1 MKKQL
6 PILVATACLLFA
18 ACQNK
23 PASTLPFAPAIPPA
37 VVTESYPKG
46 SFGYDLDFLKQHD
59 QVVVLTSAPGSA
71 GSAGIAGIAQVIVSP
86 KYQAK
91 VFTSTADGDAG
102 QSFGWINY
110 KAFTGAPDTHMNAYG
125 GENRIWLG
133 PEGGK
138 FSLFFPKGMP
148 MVFQNWKT
156 PAPFDTESWTVTAQD
171 GQSVSLHKDM
181 QLMNYKGIPL
191 SLSIARK
198 ITILD
203 GGTIDTLLHLSA
215 QTHSHSTTGTAAKSA
230 DTATKIVGYRTENTM
245 TNTGRQAWTAITGM
259 PCIWMLDMFRP
270 SSSVVIIIPHKQ
282 RSGRLATTDYFGKIP
297 GDRLSYKKG
306 VLLFKADGRSRGKL
320 GIYPPQAMSM
330 AASYDAQNKVLTIV
344 LFDVDPDGKYLNQE
358 WNTVKPSFSGD
369 AVNAYNDGPLADGSQ
384 MGPFY
389 EIESVSPAAFLP
401 VNQSLTHHHTVF
413 HFTGGES
420 GLDKISRQVLG
431 IGLQEIK
438 SAF

>member
-1 MKKQL
+1 MKKQ
-6 PILVATACLLFA
+6 PSIQAILVATAWLLLA
-18 ACQNK
+18 ACQDK
-23 PASTLPFAPAIPPA
+23 PASTIPFAPATAPA
-37 VVTESYPKG
+37 TSPTVVAESYPKG
-46 SFGYDLDFLKQHD
+46 SFGYDLDFLKQQD
-59 QVVVLTSAPGSA
+59 QVIVLSSSSGN
-71 GSAGIAGIAQVIVSP
+71 GGIAQVIVSP

-110 KAFTGAPDTHMNAYG
+110 KAFTGTPDAHMNAYG

-138 FSLFFPKGMP
+138 FSLFFPKDMP

-156 PAPFDTESWTVTAQD
+156 PAPFDTEPWTITAQN

-181 QLMNYKGIPL
+181 QLMNYAGTPMFL
-191 SLSIARK
+191 SVARK

-203 GGTIDTLLHLSA
+203 GRTIDTLLHLSA
-215 QTHSHSTTGTAAKSA
+215 ETHSHLSA
-230 DTATKIVGYRTENTM
+230 DTAIKIVGYRTENTM
-245 TNTGRQAWTAITGM
+245 TNTGRQSWTATTGM

-270 SSSVVIIIPHKQ
+270 SSSVVIIIPNKEG
-282 RSGRLATTDYFGKIP
+282 SGRLATTDYFGKIP
-297 GDRLSYKKG
+297 DNRLSYKKG
-306 VLLFKADGRSRGKL
+306 VLLFKADGNSRGKL
-320 GIYPPQAMSM
+320 GIFPPRAMSM
-330 AASYDAQNKVLTIV
+330 AGSYDAQNKVLTII

-358 WNTVKPSFSGD
+358 WNTAKPSFSGD

-389 EIESVSPAAFLP
+389 EIESVSPAAFLR
-401 VNQSLTHHHTVF
+401 VNQSLTHKHTVF
-413 HFTGGES
+413 HFAGGES

-431 IGLQEIK
+431 IGLDEIK